1 MLKIQFEIKLNEE
14 GRPYIYLPDDYR
26 DNPQDRFFALEISRY
41 MLQMI
46 YARKGTKFDE
56 KSVQAME
63 VTLATLE
70 NISNEVAALLRKEME
85 FLGDRE
91 SIFQANYHLIVDTLG
106 ERDNLNYEGI
116 VVGDKIHRRQEG
128 LRVLVKD
135 GMTVY
140 ELVDGIDNENWKEI

>member
-14 GRPYIYLPDDYR
+14 GRPYVYLPEDYR

-46 YARKGTKFDE
+46 YANKGTKFDE

-63 VTLATLE
+63 ITLSTLE
-70 NISNEVAALLRKEME
+70 SVSDEVAALLRQEME

-91 SIFQANYHLIVDTLG
+91 TLFQTNYHLIVDTLE
-106 ERDNLNYEGI
+106 ERDNLNYDGI
-116 VVGDKIHRRQEG
+116 VVGDKILKRQIG

-135 GMTVY
+135 GMMVY